1 MTRLERVIAEQKE
14 QLAACEASVERL
26 EKAAADAENKRSAE
40 VSLLNR
46 DEPDVIRILRR
57 QKEDADAR
65 RLAAAEQ
72 ADVYFTENQQLR
84 REKAALEE
92 ALEALKKSFGD
103 HRLSGEKERALAVK
117 KIENVINAVE
127 ANAFLPAIV
136 SRRVKDFFLNAFL
149 QMFAADS
156 KTTEA
161 VTQNMVKAGGA
172 SPSFDMLVNI
182 VLTQINHGW
191 MQKHY
196 WCKCPSPNSTVRLHY
211 FYFKTFRCEGTVPF
225 VTWMY
230 LLKYG
235 SSVVGKTHVNTSQL
249 LLSVA
254 NVQTYLKH
262 FMCQI
267 EQNEARFHS
276 EEDELFVAA
285 SATNVEKKN
294 EAGDKDE
301 TTELPEPKSARPL
314 LATLFDEPSHASPAV
329 FKLVDYTVK
338 AKRKQNNKDEY
349 DGADDSA
356 ADDDGAAGL
365 AGPRKKTR
373 GHVVFRGVYNRE
385 PVAVRVC
392 LSDSCVISGGS
403 DGTDLNSVLSEAKL
417 LEQLDHPNIQPILR
431 YLGAP
436 CQRSMYAFVTI
447 QTWATEGS
455 LRERLRAAVEETEE
469 TFVLRVAKQ
478 LLSAVSYLATR
489 SLVHLDIKP
498 DNVLL
503 FPEGRLKLTDFN
515 LTERVGTPGCD
526 GGTLGYIA
534 PELMRASE
542 RTARPAQDVWSV
554 GCVLADVVGWNKAT
568 CKQWFRWRCENP
580 IVPFPCWFTPPGGTT
595 GLL

>member
-267 EQNEARFHS
+267 EQNEAWFHS

-285 SATNVEKKN
+285 SATNVEKKIVGQILVFPDATVFLPVRDFQPPQRPDPVVVEIVEN
-294 EAGDKDE
+294 DFYVLVH
-301 TTELPEPKSARPL
+301 ELP
-314 LATLFDEPSHASPAV
+314 
-329 FKLVDYTVK
+329 
-338 AKRKQNNKDEY
+338 
-349 DGADDSA
+349 G
-356 ADDDGAAGL
+356 
-365 AGPRKKTR
+365 
-373 GHVVFRGVYNRE
+373 
-385 PVAVRVC
+385 
-392 LSDSCVISGGS
+392 
-403 DGTDLNSVLSEAKL
+403 
-417 LEQLDHPNIQPILR
+417 
-431 YLGAP
+431 
-436 CQRSMYAFVTI
+436 
-447 QTWATEGS
+447 TEGHRDGPS
-455 LRERLRAAVEETEE
+455 FLPTLDLRL
-469 TFVLRVAKQ
+469 
-478 LLSAVSYLATR
+478 
-489 SLVHLDIKP
+489 
-498 DNVLL
+498 
-503 FPEGRLKLTDFN
+503 PEN
-515 LTERVGTPGCD
+515 PPV
-526 GGTLGYIA
+526 
-534 PELMRASE
+534 
-542 RTARPAQDVWSV
+542 
-554 GCVLADVVGWNKAT
+554 DVVPVHEIPPAETRLPLPRLSLDVKG
-568 CKQWFRWRCENP
+568 QRHRSFRWRSRE
-580 IVPFPCWFTPPGGTT
+580 TRTRTT
-595 GLL
+595 KSRGLRSSER